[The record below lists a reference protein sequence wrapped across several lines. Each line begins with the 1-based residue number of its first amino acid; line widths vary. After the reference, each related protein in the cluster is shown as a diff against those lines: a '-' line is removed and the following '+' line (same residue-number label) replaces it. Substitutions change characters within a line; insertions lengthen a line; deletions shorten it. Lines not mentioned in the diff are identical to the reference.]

1 MIAYIE
7 ENNKDVIVFS
17 NRAALYMIPLKRN
30 NGDFDLPFKG
40 NLGIKGEDGLIE
52 KIEEKENIQYLIFKE
67 ENESIYQETT
77 KVKDYI
83 KNNKNYVGEIEGFE
97 IYE

>member
-1 MIAYIE
+1 
-7 ENNKDVIVFS
+7 
-17 NRAALYMIPLKRN
+17 MIPLKRN

-52 KIEEKENIQYLIFKE
+52 KVNNMANTQFLIVKDK
-67 ENESIYQETT
+67 NQKNYQESI
-77 KVKDYI
+77 KVDEYI
-83 KNNKNYVGEIEGFE
+83 KNTKKYTGEIEGFE